1 MSDDDF
7 VEHAYYGRIHEW
19 KQMLQQGKDINW
31 SRLLTVLPAQM
42 RLYKLIGD
50 FFDMCILD
58 DSPLGGNLPAVPTP
72 TPLTLFFAAAVAV
85 RCGAA
90 CV

>member
-1 MSDDDF
+1 METNAPTREGHQL
-7 VEHAYYGRIHEW
+7 VRP
-19 KQMLQQGKDINW
+19 
-31 SRLLTVLPAQM
+31 RLLTVLPAQM
-42 RLYKLIGD
+42 RLYNLIGD
-50 FFDMCILD
+50 FFGMCILD